1 MIKKQRQS
9 RKDDHMRRGVVT
21 GIVVL
26 SALAGILWLGGLALT
41 IQDQFFSAAAPPAG
55 TTKYTKEKKADN
67 REIYIVALGDSLTRG
82 TGDESGKGYVGYMV
96 DQLRKKTT
104 KPIRVTNLAIKG
116 QRSDGLLKQLGQAEI
131 QRQLKLANIIV
142 MTIGGNDLF
151 QGGEALKLAPKQIEK
166 AKISCLRNLDRI
178 FQTIRRVNKDA
189 VVFYIGLYN
198 PFSDLGDA
206 KKTSAIVRQ
215 WNFASAET
223 AARYPNIIAV
233 PTFDLFALHV
243 NDYLYSDHFH
253 PNRDGYKRIGERV
266 ASLIT
271 FTEGDER

>member
-1 MIKKQRQS
+1 
-9 RKDDHMRRGVVT
+9 MRRG
-21 GIVVL
+21 IVSTITIV
-26 SALAGILWLGGLALT
+26 SVLAGILWLGGFAMG
-41 IQDQFFSAAAPPAG
+41 IQDQFFSAAMPPAG

-82 TGDESGKGYVGYMV
+82 TGDESGKGYIGYMV
-96 DQLRKKTT
+96 DSLRKKTT

-131 QRQLKLANIIV
+131 KRQLKMADIIV

-151 QGGEALKLAPKQIEK
+151 QGGEALKLAPKQIEQ
-166 AKISCLRNLDRI
+166 AKNAYLHNLDRI
-178 FQTIRRVNKDA
+178 FQTIRSVNKDA

-206 KKTSAIVRQ
+206 KKTSAIVRR

-233 PTFDLFALHV
+233 PIFDLFELHV

-253 PNRDGYKRIGERV
+253 PNKEGYKRIGERV

-271 FTEGDER
+271 WTEEDKQ

>member
-1 MIKKQRQS
+1 
-9 RKDDHMRRGVVT
+9 MRRHIVN
-21 GIVVL
+21 GIVIV
-26 SALAGILWLGGLALT
+26 SVLAGLLWLSGLAMG
-41 IQDQFFSAAAPPAG
+41 IQDQFFSAAPPPKE
-55 TTKYTKEKKADN
+55 TKPAKEEATNKK
-67 REIYIVALGDSLTRG
+67 EIYIVALGDSLTRG

-116 QRSDGLLKQLGQAEI
+116 QRSEGLVKQLRQAEI
-131 QRQLKLANIIV
+131 QRQLKQADIIV

-151 QGGEALKLAPKQIEK
+151 QGGKALQLSTAQLNQ
-166 AKISCLRNLDRI
+166 AKTTYLRNLDRI
-178 FQTIRRVNKDA
+178 FQTIRRVNKNA
-189 VVFYIGLYN
+189 VVFHIGLYN
-198 PFSDLGDA
+198 PFNDLGEV

-233 PTFDLFALHV
+233 PTFDLFELHV
-243 NDYLYSDHFH
+243 NNYLYSDHFH
-253 PNRDGYKRIGERV
+253 PNKEGYQRIGERV

-271 FTEGDER
+271 WTEEKEQ

>member
-1 MIKKQRQS
+1 
-9 RKDDHMRRGVVT
+9 MRRGIV
-21 GIVVL
+21 GIITIV
-26 SALAGILWLGGLALT
+26 SALAGILWLGGLAMA
-41 IQDQFFSAAAPPAG
+41 IQDQFFAAKAPPAG
-55 TTKYTKEKKADN
+55 TAKYPKEEKTDN
-67 REIYIVALGDSLTRG
+67 RGIYIVALGDSLTRG

-96 DQLRKKTT
+96 DQLRQKTA

-116 QRSDGLLKQLGQAEI
+116 QRSAGLLQQLGQAEI
-131 QRQLKLANIIV
+131 ERQLKLADMIV

-151 QGGEALKLAPKQIEK
+151 QGGEALKLAPKQIEQAK
-166 AKISCLRNLDRI
+166 ASYLRNLDRI
-178 FQTIRRVNKDA
+178 FQTIRRINKDA

-206 KKTSAIVRQ
+206 KQTSAIVRQ

-223 AARYPNIIAV
+223 AARYSNIIAV

-253 PNRDGYKRIGERV
+253 PNKEGYKRIGERV

-271 FTEGDER
+271 FTEGDEK